1 MSLHTLMFGWEYPPR
16 HLGGL
21 GVACQGMVRG
31 LLRSGVKMTLVLP
44 FAGTED
50 AGDVEVR
57 FPTDKHVETIKVASM
72 LLPYDSP
79 EIYLQ
84 RIQGIPR
91 ETAHIYGE
99 DLAHAVHVFTET
111 SVEVTRDLQPDIV
124 HAHDWMTYEA
134 GIRAARHH
142 GKPIVSHIHA
152 TELDRTHFHPNQ
164 WIYDRERSG
173 FERSDHVIA
182 VSHYTKNILVQHY
195 GINPDKISVVH
206 NGSDEAH
213 QPQIIAQMPSD
224 ALQKKRPM
232 VLFLGR
238 LAVQKGPLHFLE
250 MASIIHQFRPDV
262 EFVIAGDGHM
272 LPSLVDQSVQ
282 MGLSDCIVFA
292 GKVNATEARKLYAQA
307 DCFVMP
313 SLSEPFGLVA
323 LEAIAQGTPVILSRQ
338 SGASEVVGHCF
349 KVDFWDTEKMADCVL
364 TILREAPL
372 AAQLITEAPRILQK
386 LTWSNQ
392 AGHIRSI
399 YESVLRNTPP
409 STLQT

>member
-1 MSLHTLMFGWEYPPR
+1 MPLHSLMFGWEYPPR

-31 LLRSGVKMTLVLP
+31 LLQNGVKITLVLP

-50 AGDVEVR
+50 AGDVEIR
-57 FPTDKHVETIKVASM
+57 FPTDKHVEKIKVASM

-79 EIYLQ
+79 EVYLQ

-91 ETAHIYGE
+91 EAAHIYGE
-99 DLAHAVHVFTET
+99 DLGHAVHIFTET
-111 SVEVTRDLQPDIV
+111 SVEVTKDLQPDVI
-124 HAHDWMTYEA
+124 HTHDWMTYEA
-134 GIRAARHH
+134 GIRVSRFHN
-142 GKPIVSHIHA
+142 KPLVSHIHA

-164 WIYDRERSG
+164 WIYDRERYG
-173 FERSDHVIA
+173 FEQSDHIIA
-182 VSHYTKNILVQHY
+182 VSNYTKNILVQHY

-206 NGSDEAH
+206 NGSDETYHA
-213 QPQIIAQMPSD
+213 PAPMFVETTTVP
-224 ALQKKRPM
+224 KKRPM

-238 LAVQKGPLHFLE
+238 LAIQKGPLHFLE
-250 MASIIHQFRPDV
+250 MASLIHQFRPDV
-262 EFVIAGDGHM
+262 EFVMAGDGHM
-272 LPSLVDQSVQ
+272 LPSLIDRTIQ
-282 MGLSDCIVFA
+282 MGLEDTVAFA
-292 GKVNATEARKLYAQA
+292 GKVSNTEARNLYAQA
-307 DCFVMP
+307 ACFVMP

-372 AAQLITEAPRILQK
+372 AAQLTAEAPRILQK

-392 AGHIRSI
+392 SGHIRSI
-399 YESVLRNTPP
+399 YESIIRNTPP
-409 STLQT
+409 SPLHT